1 MIEPRVIAEVRARI
15 EQYRGRR
22 LDEQNTKATLI
33 APVLRALG
41 WNTEDVDEVHLEY
54 RTRSSHNP
62 VDYAL
67 LLTRQPR
74 LFIEAK
80 ALGEDL
86 KDGKWALQI
95 ISYAA
100 AAGVPWVVLTDGD
113 SWHIYNTLAPVPIEE
128 KLFRQVRL
136 SDSANE
142 AERSLQLLSKEQ
154 MHDNALD
161 TQWELHYVDRQVSVV
176 LRALFREVDQSL
188 VNLLR
193 RRLPKLTPA
202 TLRASLTRLRI
213 ELDFP
218 AEVATVLPAPRRVT
232 PKLSVIRPPREP
244 RRIRAGAPSP
254 TGGPL
259 GRPATK
265 APWLHFTIKD
275 LLQGGLLRPGDGL
288 ELSYK
293 GTRLTATVNLD
304 GSITCQD
311 RAYTSIS
318 TAAIDGYR
326 SLGTV
331 RKSENGWRVWRARSP
346 DGALVPLDDLRRRLF
361 ERTSQ
366 DSRSRA

>member
-113 SWHIYNTLAPVPIEE
+113 SWHIYNTLVH
-128 KLFRQVRL
+128 RG
-136 SDSANE
+136 AN
-142 AERSLQLLSKEQ
+142 SL
-154 MHDNALD
+154 
-161 TQWELHYVDRQVSVV
+161 WY
-176 LRALFREVDQSL
+176 
-188 VNLLR
+188 
-193 RRLPKLTPA
+193 
-202 TLRASLTRLRI
+202 
-213 ELDFP
+213 
-218 AEVATVLPAPRRVT
+218 
-232 PKLSVIRPPREP
+232 
-244 RRIRAGAPSP
+244 
-254 TGGPL
+254 
-259 GRPATK
+259 
-265 APWLHFTIKD
+265 
-275 LLQGGLLRPGDGL
+275 
-288 ELSYK
+288 
-293 GTRLTATVNLD
+293 
-304 GSITCQD
+304 
-311 RAYTSIS
+311 
-318 TAAIDGYR
+318 
-326 SLGTV
+326 
-331 RKSENGWRVWRARSP
+331 
-346 DGALVPLDDLRRRLF
+346 
-361 ERTSQ
+361 
-366 DSRSRA
+366 

>member
-1 MIEPRVIAEVRARI
+1 MIAPQVIAQVRERI

-54 RTRSSHNP
+54 RTRSTHNP

-86 KDGKWALQI
+86 KDSKWALQI
-95 ISYAA
+95 VSYAA

-136 SDSANE
+136 SDPASE

-161 TQWELHYVDRQVSVV
+161 TQWELHYVDRQVSAV
-176 LRALFREVDQSL
+176 LKALFREVDQSL
-188 VNLLR
+188 VKLLR
-193 RRLPKLTPA
+193 RRIPKLSPA
-202 TLRASLTRLRI
+202 TIRASLTRLRI

-218 AEVATVLPAPRRVT
+218 AEVATVLPAPPRVK
-232 PKLSVIRPPREP
+232 PKLSVIRLPRDP
-244 RRIRAGAPSP
+244 RASRVAIPSP
-254 TGGPL
+254 AGGP
-259 GRPATK
+259 PARSAPK
-265 APWLHFTIKD
+265 APWLDLTLKD
-275 LLQGGLLRPGDGL
+275 LLQGGLLRPGDSL
-288 ELSYK
+288 ELTYK
-293 GTRLTATVNLD
+293 GTRLTATVNRD
-304 GSITCQD
+304 GSILCQD

-318 TAAIDGYR
+318 TAAIEGYR

-331 RKSENGWRVWRARSP
+331 RKSENGWRVWRAKSP
-346 DGALVPLDDLRRRLF
+346 DGSLVPLDALRRRLF

-366 DSRSRA
+366 DRRSDA